1 MTRIEKRTARR
12 AKLKEFWE
20 DNKSKLPG
28 ILLGVAGIGVIGV
41 LHHQT
46 NKAISASNWT
56 DLEADDVDT
65 KWLSKGWDEET
76 MRPSWDKV
84 HNLAK
89 DLTLTEGESYVI
101 EDHKQYG
108 DEFNADGPIVSHLV
122 YDSGVYP
129 LPE

>member
-1 MTRIEKRTARR
+1 MTRIEKGTARR

-65 KWLSKGWDEET
+65 EWLSKGWDEET

-84 HNLAK
+84 HDFAK
-89 DLTLTEGESYVI
+89 DLALTNGESYVI
-101 EDHKQYG
+101 EDRKQYG
-108 DEFNADGPIVSHLV
+108 EEINADSPIVLHLV
-122 YDSGVYP
+122 YDREVYP